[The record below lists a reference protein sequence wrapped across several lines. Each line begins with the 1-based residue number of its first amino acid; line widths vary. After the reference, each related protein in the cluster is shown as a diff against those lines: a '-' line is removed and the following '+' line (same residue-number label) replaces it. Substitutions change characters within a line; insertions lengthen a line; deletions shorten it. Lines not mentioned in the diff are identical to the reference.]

1 VSEWKRVHSLTLVAT
16 SEMKRVVEIGIDGF
30 G

>member
-1 VSEWKRVHSLTLVAT
+1 MSEWKRFHSLTLVAT
-16 SEMKRVVEIGIDGF
+16 SEMKRTVEIGIDVF

>member
-1 VSEWKRVHSLTLVAT
+1 VSEWKRFHSLTLVAT
-16 SEMKRVVEIGIDGF
+16 SEMKRTAEIGIEGF